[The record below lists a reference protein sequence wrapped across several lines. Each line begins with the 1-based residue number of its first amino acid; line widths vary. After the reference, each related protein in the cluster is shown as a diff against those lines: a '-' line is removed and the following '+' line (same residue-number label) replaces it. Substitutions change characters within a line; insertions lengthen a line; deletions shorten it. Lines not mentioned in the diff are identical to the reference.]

1 MQDSA
6 FTPRGPTYAVDSSAA
21 VQCKTTD
28 NVNAT
33 SYRIRNTTAGA
44 SYIGWAPQ
52 LTAGNVGTPAVIT
65 TAPIVG
71 TPQGGIN
78 GGGVIGMLQSS
89 VEVFVLPA
97 NAFFK
102 ATAAGTFEVTPGEG
116 V

>member
-1 MQDSA
+1 M
-6 FTPRGPTYAVDSSAA
+6 VDSSAV

-44 SYIGWAPQ
+44 SYIGYAPQ
-52 LTAGNVGTPAVIT
+52 TSGSNATAPAVIN
-65 TAPIVG
+65 TAPVLG

-78 GGGVIGMLQSS
+78 GGGIIGMLQSS
-89 VEVFVLPA
+89 VEVFVLPP
-97 NAFFK
+97 NAYFK
-102 ATAAGTFEVTPGEG
+102 AAAAGTFEVTPGEG